1 MKKYNILDII
11 KYLTGIV
18 FIDNC
23 NEKLYKFENNILY
36 VKNVIDD
43 FNWEVCKESFN
54 ELNIK
59 EYYKWDIWIK
69 IRNLSK
75 DLNIELSKIGQYLLT
90 YNISEF
96 KYYIECCHY
105 KFDFECDLLKTSYKE
120 FESDYPSFKN
130 LYTKLVELTLLL
142 NMDN

>member
-11 KYLTGIV
+11 ISNGIV

-105 KFDFECDLLKTSYKE
+105 KE